1 MRAGTTN
8 GLDINVV
15 YHDALGLSGQIH
27 MRCQTIYHGGGNIG
41 GSEISLEV
49 LVADRIEPI
58 RAECGDGALSV
69 APFPERRSGDLR
81 MLALNAAGRESSG

>member
-1 MRAGTTN
+1 
-8 GLDINVV
+8 
-15 YHDALGLSGQIH
+15 

-58 RAECGDGALSV
+58 RAECGDGDFIGCPVS
-69 APFPERRSGDLR
+69 RTTIR
-81 MLALNAAGRESSG
+81 